1 MSIDLSSVGMKK
13 GQQYETII
21 TTMDSEGKK
30 NGAPIGVICKDK
42 YKVMCRIFKGSKTLD
57 NIILNNEF
65 IVNITLNPILFT
77 LATIGNIP
85 EDFFIDSNIENRDK
99 NNNKEYRDKYRDKKS
114 TYKNLP
120 VLNDVDA
127 YLICKVI
134 DIKNAFKKSDPIKK
148 SEAKVIIANVE
159 DIILNNKC
167 AKAANRGFYCLIES
181 LVNFT
186 RFDIV
191 DSEKKDYFLDR
202 FNESKRVVN
211 KVGSS
216 EEKKAIELLGETFK
230 NKGYETD

>member
-1 MSIDLSSVGMKK
+1 MK
-13 GQQYETII
+13 
-21 TTMDSEGKK
+21 
-30 NGAPIGVICKDK
+30 
-42 YKVMCRIFKGSKTLD
+42 
-57 NIILNNEF
+57 
-65 IVNITLNPILFT
+65 
-77 LATIGNIP
+77 
-85 EDFFIDSNIENRDK
+85 
-99 NNNKEYRDKYRDKKS
+99 
-114 TYKNLP
+114 
-120 VLNDVDA
+120 DVDA

-186 RFDIV
+186 RIDIV
-191 DSEKKDYFLDR
+191 DNEKKDYFLDR

-216 EEKKAIELLGETFK
+216 EEKKLLNYLEK
-230 NKGYETD
+230 LLKIKDMKLISVL